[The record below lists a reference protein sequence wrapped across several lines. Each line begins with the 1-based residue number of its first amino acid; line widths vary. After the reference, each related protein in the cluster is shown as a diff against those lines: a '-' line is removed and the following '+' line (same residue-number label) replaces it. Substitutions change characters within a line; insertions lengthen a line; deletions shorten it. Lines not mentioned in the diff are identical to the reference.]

1 MIDLVKADESDKN
14 IWLRRGKFSLYAII
28 VAGIGFLIG
37 LYIIAPMQPKS
48 EGYVPKAVRKMP
60 KATVRFTNPNG
71 GEVLLPLNIADEDE
85 EREQGLNDVGKA
97 ALGNTYLLYDQGDVT
112 TWGEDYDVSK
122 IKAPLSFA
130 VMNGKGKVIE
140 IKEAKVGDEE
150 VSVEKDHRWV
160 LAMQKS
166 VMKDF
171 GVKVGSQ
178 LVTKTLPGSE

>member
-1 MIDLVKADESDKN
+1 MATTNDSDESPWKE
-14 IWLRRGKFSLYAII
+14 WKKRGKLSFYGI
-28 VAGIGFLIG
+28 VLAGIGFLIG

-60 KATVRFTNPNG
+60 KATIKFINPDG
-71 GEVLLPLNIADEDE
+71 GEVLLPVNIADEDE
-85 EREQGLNDVGKA
+85 ERETGLNKVGKA

-130 VMNGKGKVIE
+130 IINGEGKVVK
-140 IKEAKVGDEE
+140 IKEAQVADEE

-160 LAMQKS
+160 LAMEQEVLKE
-166 VMKDF
+166 F
-171 GVKVGSQ
+171 GIKVGTQ